1 VIEAQASLP
10 WDFAHM
16 VRPAALHGSGGGSAV
31 ACAPSSSAWGG
42 AWGGEFAQILADRQQ
57 SDRQTARAAAGRLVA
72 SAFIQPVLSSL
83 RERSFA
89 APPFEPGPMEKRF
102 GLMLDWQI
110 ADRITEA
117 ANFPLVDAVADRL
130 MPRTA
135 VPVPSGSLESIDVAA

>member
-1 VIEAQASLP
+1 MIEVQANLP
-10 WDFAHM
+10 WDFAQL

-31 ACAPSSSAWGG
+31 AGG
-42 AWGGEFAQILADRQQ
+42 PMDVEMFAQILADQQ
-57 SDRQTARAAAGRLVA
+57 PSDRQRARTAAGRLVA

-83 RERSFA
+83 REGPFA
-89 APPFEPGPMEKRF
+89 SPLFEPGPMEKRF

-135 VPVPSGSLESIDVAA
+135 VPVPSGSQESIDVNA